1 MLRALVFCLVPA
13 SIVLAAASEPKP
25 HAAPPT
31 AHARNAASGHNEA
44 LAKKTAGQ
52 WVDAETDFR
61 EATKLKP
68 NFPEAWSELGHALK
82 KRGLYDDSV
91 KAYQEALR
99 LRPHFPQA
107 MEYLGETY
115 AYMGK
120 RAEAQQRLDQLRPID
135 PKLAAQLQTVMN
147 GGGGSGY

>member
-13 SIVLAAASEPKP
+13 SMVLAAVSEPTP
-25 HAAPPT
+25 QAAPPAAHVRT
-31 AHARNAASGHNEA
+31 AESVYNEG
-44 LAKKTAGQ
+44 LAKKAAGQ
-52 WVDAETDFR
+52 WADAETDFR

-68 NFPEAWSELGHALK
+68 NFPEAWSELGHTLK

-99 LRPHFPQA
+99 LRPQFPQA

-120 RAEAQQRLDQLRPID
+120 RAEAQQMLDQLRPID

>member
-1 MLRALVFCLVPA
+1 MLRALVFCLLPA
-13 SIVLAAASEPKP
+13 SMVLAAGVGPAPQP
-25 HAAPPT
+25 AAPAAHVRT
-31 AHARNAASGHNEA
+31 AESVFNEGLSKKAS
-44 LAKKTAGQ
+44 GQ
-52 WVDAETDFR
+52 WVDAENDFR

-120 RAEAQQRLDQLRPID
+120 RAEAQQMLDQLRPID
-135 PKLAAQLQTVMN
+135 SKLAAQLQTVMN

>member
-13 SIVLAAASEPKP
+13 SMVLAAGTGPALQPT
-25 HAAPPT
+25 PPAGHVRT
-31 AHARNAASGHNEA
+31 AESVYNEG
-44 LAKKTAGQ
+44 LSKKAAGQ

-99 LRPHFPQA
+99 LRPGFPQA

-115 AYMGK
+115 AHMGK
-120 RAEAQQRLDQLRPID
+120 RAEAEQMLDQLRPID